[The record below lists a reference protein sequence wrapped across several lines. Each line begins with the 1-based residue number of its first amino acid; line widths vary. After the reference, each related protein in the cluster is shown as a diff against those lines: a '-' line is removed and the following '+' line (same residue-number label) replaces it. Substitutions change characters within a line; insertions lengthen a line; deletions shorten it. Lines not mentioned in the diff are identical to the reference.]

1 MFEIT
6 VFGKTEQFYPN
17 VQSNVGP
24 EYFESNAKIFYS
36 GQNKWENW
44 VRLEGFSCTEMRI
57 QVTLRFKVL
66 FESTLFI

>member
-6 VFGKTEQFYPN
+6 VFGKIEQFYPN

-24 EYFESNAKIFYS
+24 EYFESNPKMSDS

-44 VRLEGFSCTEMRI
+44 VRLKGFSCT
-57 QVTLRFKVL
+57 
-66 FESTLFI
+66 